1 MNVKIHLY
9 LNSRIKSVNT
19 KAVYKINV
27 PYLYV
32 NIMKIGTYIYI
43 NLICPFNVLK
53 IVCSIFYSIVGMLIF
68 LHTNRRYYNILDII
82 YLLII

>member
-1 MNVKIHLY
+1 MNAKIHLY

-32 NIMKIGTYIYI
+32 NIMKIGTYIY
-43 NLICPFNVLK
+43 
-53 IVCSIFYSIVGMLIF
+53 
-68 LHTNRRYYNILDII
+68 
-82 YLLII
+82 